1 VTLPALP
8 LIFNPI
14 YKETIWGGHAIG
26 SRYNRQLSPD
36 RTIGESWEIVSHG
49 ADQSVVASGFLAGKT
64 LGAIVAEESPS
75 LLGKIE
81 TFGKFPLL
89 VKFIDAQERLSVQ
102 VHPNDQQARTYGW
115 GEFGKT
121 ECWYIID
128 AKKDARI
135 IAGFKAPVSR
145 EAINR
150 AIETN
155 SLENLLDEIPIH
167 PGDVIFLPAGMVH
180 AIMEGTLVYEVEETS
195 DATLRLYDWGRV
207 DGAGRPR
214 PLHVHEALRVID
226 TRALGNCRIPPL
238 TLEEKGYRHSYRLA
252 CGYFALEH
260 YAYDRQEEIIL
271 PAKQSFRIVTVLSGR
286 LELKFPAGAAE
297 LSAGM
302 TALLPALIRNVRALG
317 ASGTELILSSVPD
330 LQAEIITPLRN
341 RGIPLN
347 DIVAIGGAREYNDL
361 VRFAS

>member
-1 VTLPALP
+1 MLPALP
-8 LIFNPI
+8 ILFDPL
-14 YKETIWGGHAIG
+14 YKQTLWGGHALR
-26 SRYNRQLSPD
+26 SRYNRPISPD
-36 RTIGESWEIVSHG
+36 RVIGESWEIVSHG
-49 ADQSVVASGFLAGKT
+49 ADQSVVKGGSLAGKT
-64 LGAIVAEESPS
+64 LGTIVAEDGPA

-89 VKFIDAQERLSVQ
+89 TKFIDAQQRLSVQ
-102 VHPNDQQARTYGW
+102 VHPDDRQARTYGW

-121 ECWYIID
+121 ECWYIVD

-145 EAINR
+145 ESINH

-155 SLENLLDEIPIH
+155 TLENLLDEIPIR
-167 PGDVIFLPAGMVH
+167 PGDVFFLPAGVVH

-214 PLHVHEALRVID
+214 PLHVHEALRVAD
-226 TRALGNCRIPPL
+226 TRALGNCRVPSL

-252 CGYFALEH
+252 CRYFALEH
-260 YAYDRQEEIIL
+260 YAYERREEIIL
-271 PAKQSFRIVTVLSGR
+271 PAKQSFRIVTVLSGG
-286 LELKFPAGAAE
+286 LEIKVPAGAVE

-302 TALLPALIRNVRALG
+302 TTLLPALLRDVRAIG
-317 ASGTELILSSVPD
+317 TAGTEMILSSVPD
-330 LQAEIITPLRN
+330 LHAEIIMPLKQ
-341 RGIPLN
+341 RGIPLK
-347 DIVAIGGAREYNDL
+347 DIVAIGGLGEYNDL
-361 VRFAS
+361 IRFAS

>member
-1 VTLPALP
+1 VTLPASP

-14 YKETIWGGHAIG
+14 YKETIWGGHALG
-26 SRYNRQLSPD
+26 SRYDRPLSAD

-49 ADQSVVASGFLAGKT
+49 ADQSVVKCGLLAGKALST
-64 LGAIVAEESPS
+64 IVAEAGPA

-102 VHPNDQQARTYGW
+102 VHPDDRQARTYGW

-135 IAGFKAPVSR
+135 IAGFKNPVSR

-167 PGDVIFLPAGMVH
+167 PGDVIFLPAGVVH
-180 AIMEGTLVYEVEETS
+180 AVMEGTLIYEVEETS

-214 PLHVHEALRVID
+214 PLHVHDALRVID
-226 TRALGNCRIPPL
+226 TRAPGNCRIPPI

-252 CGYFALEH
+252 CRYFALEH
-260 YAYDRQEEIIL
+260 YAYERRGEIIL
-271 PAKQSFRIVTVLSGR
+271 PAKQSFRIVTVLRGG
-286 LELKFPAGAAE
+286 LELKFPAGAVE

-302 TALLPALIRNVRALG
+302 TALLPALLRDVRAIG
-317 ASGTELILSSVPD
+317 AAGTELILSSVPD
-330 LQAEIITPLRN
+330 LQTEIILPLKS
-341 RGIPLN
+341 RGIPLKE
-347 DIVAIGGAREYNDL
+347 IVSIGGVREYNDL
-361 VRFAS
+361 IRFAS

>member
-8 LIFNPI
+8 LLFNPL

-26 SRYNRQLSPD
+26 SRYTRRRLPD

-49 ADQSVVASGFLAGKT
+49 ADQSVVASGSLAGKT
-64 LGAIVAEESPS
+64 LGAIVAEERPS

-150 AIETN
+150 AIETS

-226 TRALGNCRIPPL
+226 TRALGNCRVPPL
-238 TLEEKGYRHSYRLA
+238 TLEEKGHRHSYRLA
-252 CGYFALEH
+252 CSYFALEH
-260 YAYDRQEEIIL
+260 YAYERQEEIIL
-271 PAKQSFRIVTVLSGR
+271 PAKQSFRIVTVLCGR

-302 TALLPALIRNVRALG
+302 TALLPALIRDVRAIG
-317 ASGTELILSSVPD
+317 VAGTELILSSVPD

-347 DIVAIGGAREYNDL
+347 DIVAIGGVREYNDL
-361 VRFAS
+361 IRFAS